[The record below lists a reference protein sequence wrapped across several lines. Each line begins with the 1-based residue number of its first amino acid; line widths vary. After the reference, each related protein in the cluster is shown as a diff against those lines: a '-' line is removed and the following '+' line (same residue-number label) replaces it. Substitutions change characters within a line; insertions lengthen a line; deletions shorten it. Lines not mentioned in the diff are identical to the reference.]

1 MTGRHMLQRS
11 RKLTARV
18 LAAAI
23 VLSLGA
29 CAGTGDDGIGL
40 PYPKLGAIKRIK
52 DKLLSKDEQN
62 EAIRD
67 LSEEQASQR
76 DSAISDIEKR

>member
-1 MTGRHMLQRS
+1 MTRRLG
-11 RKLTARV
+11 KT
-18 LAAAI
+18 LACAI
-23 VLSLGA
+23 ALAIALSLGG
-29 CAGTGDDGIGL
+29 CAGTGDDGLAL
-40 PYPKLGAIKRIK
+40 PYPKLGTIKRIK
-52 DKLLSKDEQN
+52 DKLLSKDEQS